1 MRIALAQIDVAL
13 GQTDVNLE
21 RAMAAIDEAVAGG
34 ADLIVFPEL
43 ATSGYS
49 LGQVADSVAMP
60 IDDPRLATLAERA
73 EGAGVLI
80 GFPEEGPR
88 SIHIYNSAVYLHSRD
103 AAAGAPPRGPSSRVL
118 HGHRKLFLP
127 TYDIFEERK
136 HFSPGQQMRAY
147 DTPEGRMATLICND
161 AWQPQLAF
169 LAIQDGAQILLV
181 PTNSAQSRFPDF
193 YDSATYWRDITAF
206 YARMYQ
212 CYVVFVNRVGDEG
225 SLRFWGGS
233 HVVDPWG
240 QVVAEAPMFEPALV
254 LVDVD
259 LALIRKRRREVPL
272 VKEARLGLVQREAGR
287 LVEEGGDL

>member
-1 MRIALAQIDVAL
+1 MRVALAQIGPAL
-13 GQTDVNLE
+13 GQTGQNLE
-21 RAMAAIDEAVAGG
+21 RAAMAIDEAVAGG

-49 LGQVADSVAMP
+49 LGQVTDSVALP
-60 IDDPRLATLAERA
+60 GNDPQLSGLAARA
-73 EGAGVLI
+73 KGAGVLI
-80 GFPEEGPR
+80 GYPEEGTR
-88 SIHIYNSAVYLHSRD
+88 SIHTFNSAAYLHDDGGKGNRF
-103 AAAGAPPRGPSSRVL
+103 L
-118 HGHRKLFLP
+118 HNHRKLYLP

-147 DTPEGRMATLICND
+147 DTPQGRMATLICND
-161 AWQPQLAF
+161 AWQPQLPF
-169 LAIQDGAQILLV
+169 LAIQDGAQVLLM
-181 PTNSAQSRFPDF
+181 PTNSAQSRFPEY
-193 YDSATYWRDITAF
+193 YDSATYWSDITAF

-225 SLRFWGGS
+225 PLRFWGGS

-240 QVVAEAPMFEPALV
+240 QVVAEAPQSEEALV
-254 LVDVD
+254 LVDID

-272 VKEARLGLVQREAGR
+272 VKEARLGLVEREARR

>member
-1 MRIALAQIDVAL
+1 MRVALAQIDSVL
-13 GQTDVNLE
+13 GQTDQNLK
-21 RAMAAIDEAVAGG
+21 RAAAAIDEAVAGG

-49 LGQVADSVAMP
+49 LGQVSDSVALP
-60 IDDPRLATLAERA
+60 GNDPELSGLASRA
-73 EGAGVLI
+73 KGAGVLI
-80 GFPEEGPR
+80 GYPEEGNR
-88 SIHIYNSAVYLHSRD
+88 SIHTYNSAAYLHDHGGKGNRL
-103 AAAGAPPRGPSSRVL
+103 L
-118 HGHRKLFLP
+118 HNHRKLYLP

-147 DTPEGRMATLICND
+147 DTPQGRMATLICND
-161 AWQPQLAF
+161 AWQPQLPF
-169 LAIQDGAQILLV
+169 LAIQDGAQVLLM
-181 PTNSAQSRFPDF
+181 PTNSAQSRFPEH
-193 YDSATYWRDITAF
+193 YDSATYWSDITAF

-212 CYVVFVNRVGDEG
+212 CYVVFVNRVGNEG

-240 QVVAEAPMFEPALV
+240 QVVGEAPRHEEALV
-254 LVDVD
+254 LVDID

-272 VKEARLGLVQREAGR
+272 VKEARLGLVEREVRR

>member
-1 MRIALAQIDVAL
+1 MRVALAQIDSAL
-13 GQTDVNLE
+13 GRTEANLE
-21 RAMAAIDEAVAGG
+21 RAGAAIDEAVAGG

-49 LGQVADSVAMP
+49 LGQVTDSVALP
-60 IDDPRLATLAERA
+60 GNDPQLSGLATRA
-73 EGAGVLI
+73 KGAGVLI
-80 GFPEEGPR
+80 GYPEEGNR
-88 SIHIYNSAVYLHSRD
+88 SIHTFNSAVYLYDNGGKGNRF
-103 AAAGAPPRGPSSRVL
+103 L
-118 HGHRKLFLP
+118 HNHRKLYLP

-147 DTPEGRMATLICND
+147 DTPQGRMATLICND

-169 LAIQDGAQILLV
+169 IAVQDGAQILLM
-181 PTNSAQSRFPDF
+181 PTNSAQSRFPEH
-193 YDSATYWRDITAF
+193 YDSATYWKDITAF

-212 CYVVFVNRVGDEG
+212 CYVVFVNRVGAEG

-240 QVVAEAPMFEPALV
+240 RVVAEAPLDQEAIV

-259 LALIRKRRREVPL
+259 LGRIRTRRREVPL
-272 VKEARLGLVQREAGR
+272 VKEARLGLVERETRR

>member
-1 MRIALAQIDVAL
+1 MRVALAQIDSAL
-13 GQTDVNLE
+13 GQTDQNLK
-21 RAMAAIDEAVAGG
+21 RAAAAIDEAVAGG

-49 LGQVADSVAMP
+49 LGQVTDSVALP
-60 IDDPRLATLAERA
+60 GNDPELSGLASRA
-73 EGAGVLI
+73 KGAGVLI
-80 GFPEEGPR
+80 GYPEEGNR
-88 SIHIYNSAVYLHSRD
+88 SIHTYNSAAYLHDHGGKGNRL
-103 AAAGAPPRGPSSRVL
+103 L
-118 HGHRKLFLP
+118 HNHRKLYLP

-147 DTPEGRMATLICND
+147 DTPQGRMATLICND
-161 AWQPQLAF
+161 AWQPQLPF
-169 LAIQDGAQILLV
+169 LAIQDGAQVLLM
-181 PTNSAQSRFPDF
+181 PTNSAQSRFPEH
-193 YDSATYWRDITAF
+193 YDSATYWSDITAF

-212 CYVVFVNRVGDEG
+212 CYVVFVNRVGTEG

-240 QVVAEAPMFEPALV
+240 QVVAEAPRHQEALV
-254 LVDVD
+254 LVDID

-272 VKEARLGLVQREAGR
+272 VKEARLGLVEREVRR